1 MIPAPNFLAGVLIG
15 IANNLW
21 WSVALSAL
29 GWGIVFCF
37 YVTITQSERRRKSIE
52 SITERGQKLFLGSPT
67 MTFYMIE
74 FVTAFITS
82 SVVGMVAY
90 GIKRLFT

>member
-15 IANNLW
+15 IANDLW
-21 WSVALSAL
+21 WTVLLSAL

-37 YVTITQSERRRKSIE
+37 YVTVTQSERRRKSIE
-52 SITERGQKLFLGSPT
+52 SITEKGQKLFLGSPT

-82 SVVGMVAY
+82 SGNY
-90 GIKRLFT
+90 LFDGNGR